1 MNLYRQRKS
10 IHFGPFFFRSP
21 PWSKKGGRREE
32 EAIVLRLPF
41 RGNNFST
48 LSLHRLLR
56 KAKKYIFP
64 NKAKRVCV
72 SFRLKTL
79 NNGLIIR
86 AGGTGNCEY
95 ANSKSGNRGGGF
107 FMGNVFFFCEI
118 RSSKCNISTI
128 LIPYKKN
135 RLDRKRFAFYFI
147 FSGV

>member
-10 IHFGPFFFRSP
+10 ILVPFFFVALL
-21 PWSKKGGRREE
+21 GRRRGEE

-107 FMGNVFFFCEI
+107 FMGNVFFFFCEI

-135 RLDRKRFAFYFI
+135 RLDRKRFAFYLI